1 MNTIFKRILVGA
13 LVISVPVGG
22 SIFYFTQNSE
32 SESGKNGNNT
42 SEVDGKD
49 GKGKDDKTNH
59 IPTDA
64 KDDNS
69 HEAKIAMLKEAY
81 DNEEVVGVVSVPGTS
96 IDVVVV
102 QHDDNEYYLTHNADN
117 TEKVEGSVYLDYRV
131 DINRGKKNIIYG
143 HNGDNEKLNVPFSEL
158 EKYYDKSFY
167 DSHQYITLEDE
178 DGIGT
183 YQIFSVYVE
192 TGSKDYMYMNFTDE
206 AWSEHVASL
215 KNKSLYNTNVNVD
228 ASDELLIL
236 QTCSHKEEYQKY
248 KDRYLLVIAKR
259 VRYE

>member
-1 MNTIFKRILVGA
+1 MNTILKRILVGA

-22 SIFYFTQNSE
+22 SIFYFANNSDSE
-32 SESGKNGNNT
+32 SSNNKNGT
-42 SEVDGKD
+42 SEVDDKG
-49 GKGKDDKTNH
+49 GNGKDDKGGRV
-59 IPTDA
+59 PTDA
-64 KDDNS
+64 KDDSS
-69 HEAKIAMLKEAY
+69 HKEKIEMLKDAY

-102 QHDDNEYYLTHNADN
+102 QHEDNEYYLTHNADN
-117 TEKVEGSVYLDYRV
+117 TEKIEGSVYLDDRS

-143 HNGDNEKLNVPFSEL
+143 HNGDDSTMNVPFSEL
-158 EKYYDKSFY
+158 EKYYDKTFF
-167 DSHQYITLEDE
+167 DNHQYITLEDE
-178 DGIGT
+178 DGVGT

-192 TGSKDYMYMNFTDE
+192 TDSIDYTYMNYTNE
-206 AWSEHVASL
+206 AWAEHVANL

-236 QTCSHKEEYQKY
+236 QTCSHKAEYQKY
-248 KDRYLLVIAKR
+248 KDRYLLVVAKR